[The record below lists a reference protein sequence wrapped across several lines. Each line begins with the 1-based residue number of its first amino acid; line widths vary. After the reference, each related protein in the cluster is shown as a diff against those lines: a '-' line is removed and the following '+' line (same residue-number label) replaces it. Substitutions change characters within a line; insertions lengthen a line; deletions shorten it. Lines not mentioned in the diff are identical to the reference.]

1 VRSPHSER
9 GDAQFVEEC
18 RWSLSALATLESFFE
33 ALSMG
38 ISSEQ
43 EGGRERQGE
52 GGGQQE
58 RQTFKSSI
66 LVSWE
71 GE

>member
-43 EGGRERQGE
+43 EGERETRRRGRGAGE
-52 GGGQQE
+52 AN
-58 RQTFKSSI
+58 
-66 LVSWE
+66 L
-71 GE
+71 